1 MRPIRL
7 PLLLA
12 LCFIPLLS
20 FAQDTLQR
28 VVLSSKVLPWELN
41 ERWHY
46 LPGDDPRRAAPAF
59 PDTGWQ
65 VQRQYLDPQ
74 TAKFPGIGW
83 WRRPVEIDSSLA
95 GKPLA
100 MIMEHGGASEVYIDG
115 KLLHRFGRIGE
126 HRAQD
131 QRYTAGGQPFI
142 FVLPAADTYLFAVR
156 YADPDLRGLHGF
168 SIVIRPANEAIAE
181 DRGTVM
187 SYTGISL
194 FLVGLFLAFGLLH
207 AVLFLYY
214 RAARSN
220 IWFAIFCFCLAV
232 LFSLLC
238 TTLTH
243 SMWIIELYD
252 VILPYVIL
260 TACFAL
266 SGFIN
271 SVFFKRR
278 PWLRILIA
286 ASVPFIYISEAVLDY
301 ILVAAIIAV
310 SIETVMTILF
320 ALYRKRPGARIVGA
334 GMLLFALLLLYLFSQ
349 VILHG
354 NTGVSLDSPETQRML
369 ILAFIA
375 ILCMPLSMSVY
386 LAWSFANMS
395 RALQAQLDEVER
407 LSVLARAQE
416 EEKQRML
423 ESRREELEAE
433 VALRTEELRGQKQKS
448 DDLLLNILPSEVAEE
463 LKERGQAAAKQY
475 NDVTVLFTDFV
486 DFTQRSEALTP
497 AALVAEIDT
506 CFRAFDEIIGR
517 NGLEKIKT
525 VGDAY
530 IAVSGMPAANP
541 DHAADVVR
549 AGLEIRDFVE
559 DRRRQHPES
568 FGIRLGVHSGPVVAG
583 IVGVKKFAYDIWGDA
598 VNTAARME
606 QHSEPGQLN
615 ISETTYELVKGS
627 FRCAYRGELEV
638 KHKGRMHMYFVEG
651 ER

>member
-1 MRPIRL
+1 
-7 PLLLA
+7 
-12 LCFIPLLS
+12 
-20 FAQDTLQR
+20 
-28 VVLSSKVLPWELN
+28 
-41 ERWHY
+41 
-46 LPGDDPRRAAPAF
+46 
-59 PDTGWQ
+59 
-65 VQRQYLDPQ
+65 
-74 TAKFPGIGW
+74 
-83 WRRPVEIDSSLA
+83 
-95 GKPLA
+95 
-100 MIMEHGGASEVYIDG
+100 
-115 KLLHRFGRIGE
+115 
-126 HRAQD
+126 
-131 QRYTAGGQPFI
+131 
-142 FVLPAADTYLFAVR
+142 
-156 YADPDLRGLHGF
+156 
-168 SIVIRPANEAIAE
+168 
-181 DRGTVM
+181 
-187 SYTGISL
+187 
-194 FLVGLFLAFGLLH
+194 
-207 AVLFLYY
+207 
-214 RAARSN
+214 
-220 IWFAIFCFCLAV
+220 
-232 LFSLLC
+232 
-238 TTLTH
+238 
-243 SMWIIELYD
+243 
-252 VILPYVIL
+252 
-260 TACFAL
+260 
-266 SGFIN
+266 
-271 SVFFKRR
+271 
-278 PWLRILIA
+278 
-286 ASVPFIYISEAVLDY
+286 
-301 ILVAAIIAV
+301 
-310 SIETVMTILF
+310 
-320 ALYRKRPGARIVGA
+320 
-334 GMLLFALLLLYLFSQ
+334 
-349 VILHG
+349 
-354 NTGVSLDSPETQRML
+354 ML

>member
-1 MRPIRL
+1 MRLFRL
-7 PLLLA
+7 ALLLA

-20 FAQDTLQR
+20 SAQDTLQR
-28 VVLSSKVLPWELN
+28 VILSSKVLPWVLN

-46 LPGDDPRRAAPAF
+46 LPGDDRRRASPDF

-65 VQRQYLDPQ
+65 VQRHYLDPQ
-74 TAKFPGIGW
+74 TKFPGIGW

-126 HRAQD
+126 SRVQD
-131 QRYTAGGQPFI
+131 QRYTASGQPFI
-142 FVLPAADTYLFAVR
+142 FVLPAVDTYLFAVR
-156 YADPDLRGLHGF
+156 YAVGDPDRSHGF
-168 SIVIRPANEAIAE
+168 SMVIRPANEAIGE
-181 DRGTVM
+181 DRDTVI

-194 FLVGLFLAFGLLH
+194 FLVGLFLAFALLH

-220 IWFAIFCFCLAV
+220 IWFA
-232 LFSLLC
+232 LFSLCLAIMFSLIF
-238 TTLTH
+238 TSVLH
-243 SMWIIELYD
+243 SLWIVELYSA
-252 VILPYVIL
+252 ILPYVFL
-260 TACFAL
+260 TTCFAL

-286 ASVPFIYISEAVLDY
+286 ASVPFTFIREAVSNY
-301 ILVAAIIAV
+301 ILVAEFVAV
-310 SIETVMTILF
+310 SIETVLTIIF

-334 GMLLFALLLLYLFSQ
+334 GMLLFALLMLYIFSQ
-349 VILHG
+349 VIMNG
-354 NTGVSLDSPETQRML
+354 NTGFSLDSPNTKRVL
-369 ILAFIA
+369 IFAFIA
-375 ILCMPLSMSVY
+375 VLCMPLSMSFY

-395 RALQAQLDEVER
+395 RALQSQLAEVER
-407 LSVLARAQE
+407 LSALARAQE
-416 EEKQRML
+416 AEKQRML
-423 ESRREELEAE
+423 ETRREELERE

-463 LKERGQAAAKQY
+463 LKERGQAAARQY

-506 CFRAFDEIIGR
+506 CFRAFDDIIGKH
-517 NGLEKIKT
+517 GLEKIKT

-541 DHAADVVR
+541 YHAQGVVR

-559 DRRRQHPES
+559 ARRRQHPES

-615 ISETTYELVKGS
+615 ISETSYALVKDN
-627 FRCAYRGELEV
+627 FRCTYRGELEV

-651 ER
+651 EM